1 MCQIEV
7 YKFIFE
13 FYLRKHLYVDQLL
26 DGVFPWLIEMLS
38 VNKLQN

>member
-1 MCQIEV
+1 MEV
-7 YKFIFE
+7 YKFIFD

-26 DGVFPWLIEMLS
+26 DGVFPWLIEMLI